1 VTILGVMPG
10 ATAIET
16 KVIVH
21 SSLSFPIGNLAVL
34 SKLGGQV
41 GGRRRLSGFLFQ
53 VRVGRR

>member
-1 VTILGVMPG
+1 VTILGIIAG

-21 SSLSFPIGNLAVL
+21 SSLSFPISNLAVL

-41 GGRRRLSGFLFQ
+41 GG
-53 VRVGRR
+53 